1 MPPPTGLQAQ
11 IPLLRVAVPTPL
23 RRYFDYLAPA
33 DTSSPLPPAPGYRVR
48 VPFGRGRDGVVGVV
62 VEHPTQTEV
71 PRGRLK
77 PVAAVLD
84 EKPLL
89 DSATVQLLRWAA
101 EYYHHAP
108 GEVFA
113 AALPGPLRRGDT
125 VSTHEPGWR
134 ITEAGLSQDP
144 SALGRRA
151 PRQASLLGWLANCP
165 DHLAPQHALED
176 ALAPGWRD
184 VARRLR
190 ERGWLEAV
198 SIAPTAPVVAGEDI
212 PAPVQLNE
220 EQAAAVAQ
228 IRDSLGEF
236 QAWLLHGVTGSG
248 KTEVYLRLIQET
260 LSAGRQALVLV
271 PEIGLTPQLVD
282 RLRSRLAT
290 PIAVLHS
297 GLADGAR
304 ARAWLAA
311 REGQAGVVLGTRSGI
326 FAPLANPG
334 LIVVDEEHDASF
346 KQQDGFRYHAR
357 DLAVYRARQLGVPVV
372 LGTATPS
379 FETLQNVHQGRYR
392 TARLTRRAG
401 AGVPPSV
408 RLIDLRR
415 DTPAPE
421 AGGLSN
427 TLIARMRSHLA
438 EGSQV
443 LLFLNRRGYAPVW
456 MCLDCGW
463 QATCDRCDARLTLH
477 RYDQRLICHHCGHER
492 RVQTRCPDCKQEDS
506 PRPIGAGTEQVEQAL
521 AHTFPGVAVARID
534 RDSTRRKGELEQ
546 RLEAIRSGET
556 RILIGTQ
563 MLTKGHDFPGVTLVG
578 VINADGGLYS
588 SDFRAPERLAQ
599 LTVQVAGRAGRARSG
614 GEVLVQTAF
623 PDHPLLATLL
633 QEGYDGFARDAC
645 EERAEAGWPPFQSLT
660 LLRAEAVEASRA
672 IHFLHE
678 VAALAGPLL
687 RLDAGLTLLGPAPA
701 TMERRAGRYRAQL
714 LLRAPRRAPLQ
725 TLLSHLLPQVDA
737 LPAARRVRWSVDVDP
752 VDLD

>member
-1 MPPPTGLQAQ
+1 MPSEAGLHRQR
-11 IPLLRVAVPTPL
+11 PLLRVAVPTPL
-23 RRYFDYLAPA
+23 RRYFDYLAPS
-33 DTSSPLPPAPGYRVR
+33 DTTVLPAAPGYRVR

-62 VEHPTQTEV
+62 VEHPSQTEV
-71 PRGRLK
+71 PAARLK
-77 PVAAVLD
+77 PVSAILD
-84 EKPLL
+84 ASPLL
-89 DSATVQLLRWAA
+89 DHSSVDLLQWAA
-101 EYYHHAP
+101 DYYHHAP

-113 AALPGPLRRGDT
+113 AALPGPLRRGDPAR
-125 VSTHEPGWR
+125 THQPGWR
-134 ITEAGLSQDP
+134 ITVAGATQDVD
-144 SALGRRA
+144 ALGRRA
-151 PRQASLLGWLANCP
+151 PRQATLLAWLHDCP
-165 DHLAPQHALED
+165 DRAAPQQAIDD

-190 ERGWLEAV
+190 SRGWLEAI
-198 SIAPTAPVVAGEDI
+198 SIAPATPEM
-212 PAPVQLNE
+212 PAAHTPPPVQLNA
-220 EQAAAVAQ
+220 EQASAVEQ
-228 IRDSLGEF
+228 ISGCLGEF
-236 QAWLLHGVTGSG
+236 RAWLLHGVTGSG
-248 KTEVYLRLIQET
+248 KTEVYLRLIQEI
-260 LSAGRQALVLV
+260 LNQGRQALVLV

-282 RLRSRLAT
+282 RLRGRLAT

-297 GLADGAR
+297 GLTDGAR
-304 ARAWLAA
+304 ASAWLGA
-311 REGQAGVVLGTRSGI
+311 REGQAGVVLGTRSSV
-326 FAPLANPG
+326 FTPLANPG

-357 DLAVYRARQLGVPVV
+357 DLAVFRARQLGVPVV

-379 FETLQNVHQGRYR
+379 FETLQNVHQGRYQSV
-392 TARLTRRAG
+392 RLTQRAG

-408 RLIDLRR
+408 RLVDLRR
-415 DTPAPE
+415 DAPGPE

-443 LLFLNRRGYAPVW
+443 LLFLNRRGYAPLW
-456 MCLDCGW
+456 MCFDCGW
-463 QATCDRCDARLTLH
+463 QATCDRCDAKLTLH
-477 RYDQRLICHHCGHER
+477 RRQQRLICHHCGHER
-492 RVQTRCPDCKQEDS
+492 RVPNHCPDCSSKDG
-506 PRPIGAGTEQVEQAL
+506 PRPIGTGTEQVEQAL
-521 AHTFPGVAVARID
+521 ERVFPGVPVARID

-546 RLEAIRSGET
+546 RLEAIRRGET

-578 VINADGGLYS
+578 VLNADGGLYS

-633 QEGYDGFARDAC
+633 QEGYDGFARDAG
-645 EERAEAGWPPFQSLT
+645 EERDAAGWPPFQSLA

-678 VAALAGPLL
+678 VAALARPLL
-687 RLDAGLTLLGPAPA
+687 RLDASVTFLGPAPA

-714 LLRAPRRAPLQ
+714 LLRAPQRAPLQ
-725 TLLSHLLPQVDA
+725 TLLTRLLPQVDA